1 MEDKNVYLVVYSE
14 TEFYD
19 PHGSADDGGSSKSL
33 DIIEGGDWEN
43 HGEYISYENEGSEE
57 ETPFKE
63 GIEYNDDGISRE
75 NDDTEYYGEDGYNC
89 EVTWR
94 TIKIITKEQYD
105 EYSKII
111 EAYNKI

>member
-1 MEDKNVYLVVYSE
+1 MEDKNIYLVVYTE

-19 PHGSADDGGSSKSL
+19 PHGTADDGGSTKSL
-33 DIIEGGDWEN
+33 DIIKDGDWEN
-43 HGEYISYENEGSEE
+43 SDYISYENEDDEDGK
-57 ETPFKE
+57 PFE
-63 GIEYNDDGISRE
+63 PGVEYNDDGISKE

-111 EAYNKI
+111 KAYEKI